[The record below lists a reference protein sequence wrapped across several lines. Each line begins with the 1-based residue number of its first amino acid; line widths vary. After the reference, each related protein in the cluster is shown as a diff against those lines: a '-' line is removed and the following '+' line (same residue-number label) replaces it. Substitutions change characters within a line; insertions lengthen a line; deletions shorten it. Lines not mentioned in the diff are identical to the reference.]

1 MLRAMKPKISLIIPF
16 YNEALV
22 ALKTLNLVN
31 AQSVNP
37 EEVIFVDSSST
48 DNTSLIINNFI
59 SKNNLN
65 NWKIVN
71 TNYKTP
77 SEAKNHGI
85 SISKY
90 EWCAFMDFDLKF
102 SKTWINDQINFI
114 KENNILISYGRV
126 DLMPTNIFD
135 KFVVAQTYGLK
146 SSSPVIPS
154 SFINKKYFIK
164 HGNFKPFRSLYD
176 KYFIKKSLELK
187 SELVKINQ
195 KISIQYMHI
204 NYAKNYS
211 ELFIKTMNYSLQSFF
226 FKSHFIPYI
235 YFIIFYIFLFFI
247 YLNKL
252 FIIPIII
259 LLFLAR
265 GIIIP
270 KIKNKKYFNNFNSID
285 ILRLFLIGTFIDIVK
300 LIGFKTSL
308 ILRLLNIKIRLDK
321 FYK

>member
-1 MLRAMKPKISLIIPF
+1 MKPKISLIIPF

-22 ALKTLNLVN
+22 ALNTLNLVYE
-31 AQSVNP
+31 QSVSP
-37 EEVIFVDSSST
+37 EEVIFVDSDST
-48 DNTSLIINNFI
+48 DDTSFIIKNFI
-59 SKNNLN
+59 NKHKLN
-65 NWKIVN
+65 NWKIIN

-85 SISKY
+85 SKSKY
-90 EWCAFMDFDLKF
+90 DWCAFMDFDLKF

-114 KENNILISYGRV
+114 KENDILISYGRV
-126 DLMPTNIFD
+126 DLMPTNSFD

-154 SFINKKYFIK
+154 SFINKKYFIQY
-164 HGNFKPFRSLYD
+164 GNFKPYRSLYD
-176 KYFIKKSLELK
+176 KFFIKKSLELK
-187 SELVKINQ
+187 SGQVKINK
-195 KISIQYMHI
+195 KISIQYINI

-226 FKSHFIPYI
+226 FKSNLIPYI
-235 YFIIFYIFLFFI
+235 YFIIFYLFLFFI
-247 YLNKL
+247 YLNIY
-252 FIIPIII
+252 FIVPIII
-259 LLFLAR
+259 LLLVAR

-270 KIKNKKYFNNFNSID
+270 KIKNKKYFNNFNSTD
-285 ILRLFLIGTFIDIVK
+285 ILRLFLIGAFIDIVK